1 MSSEL
6 ENQIKDDLFRDK
18 VNNFF
23 SRNKKYLITLII
35 LLITI
40 PTFYQTYKA
49 YESNQS
55 EKILENYSQALMIF
69 QNGDLDESKKI
80 FTKLLQEANETTV
93 ISSLNKIIEINFK
106 KKEPKKNIILIDSIL
121 NSKKLS
127 NLNVELLKI
136 KKALLIF
143 DEANEKDMLVLLNKN
158 GKQDK
163 FYSLSMQILNDFYI
177 SKNEISK
184 ANEIQKLV
192 NEK

>member
-18 VNNFF
+18 VIKFF
-23 SRNKKYLITLII
+23 SQYKKYLITLLI

-40 PTFYQTYKA
+40 PSFYHAFKA
-49 YESNQS
+49 YERNKS
-55 EKILENYSQALMIF
+55 EKILEDYSKAIMMLG
-69 QNGDLDESKKI
+69 NENLDEADKI
-80 FTKLLQEANETTV
+80 FTKLLNEKNEAIL
-93 ISSLNKIIEINFK
+93 ISSLNKIIEINLK
-106 KKEPKKNIILIDSIL
+106 KKNPKKNIILIDDIL

-127 NLNVELLKI
+127 ALNTELLKI

-143 DEANEKDMLVLLNKN
+143 DKADEKTMLGLLNKN
-158 GKQDK
+158 EKQSK
-163 FYSLSMQILNDFYI
+163 FYSLSMQILVDFYI
-177 SKNEISK
+177 SKNELSK

>member
-18 VNNFF
+18 VIKFF
-23 SRNKKYLITLII
+23 SQYKKYLVTLLI

-40 PTFYQTYKA
+40 PSFYHAFKA
-49 YESNQS
+49 YERNKS
-55 EKILENYSQALMIF
+55 EKILEDYSKAIMMLG
-69 QNGDLDESKKI
+69 NENLDEADKI
-80 FTKLLQEANETTV
+80 FTKLLNEKNEAIM
-93 ISSLNKIIEINFK
+93 ISSLNKIIEINLK
-106 KKEPKKNIILIDSIL
+106 KKNPKKNIILIDDIL

-127 NLNVELLKI
+127 ALNTELLKI

-143 DEANEKDMLVLLNKN
+143 DKADEKTMLDLLNKN
-158 GKQDK
+158 EKQSK
-163 FYSLSMQILNDFYI
+163 FYSLSMQILVDFYI
-177 SKNEISK
+177 SKNELSK

>member
-18 VNNFF
+18 VIKFF
-23 SRNKKYLITLII
+23 SQYKKYLITLLI

-40 PTFYQTYKA
+40 PSFYHAFKA
-49 YESNQS
+49 YERNKS
-55 EKILENYSQALMIF
+55 EKILEDYSKAIMMLS
-69 QNGDLDESKKI
+69 NENLDEADKI
-80 FTKLLQEANETTV
+80 FTKLLNEKNEAIM
-93 ISSLNKIIEINFK
+93 ISSLNKIIEINLK
-106 KKEPKKNIILIDSIL
+106 KKNPKKNIIIIDDIL

-127 NLNVELLKI
+127 ALNTELLKI

-143 DEANEKDMLVLLNKN
+143 DKADEKTMLDLLNKN
-158 GKQDK
+158 EKQSK
-163 FYSLSMQILNDFYI
+163 FYSLSMQILVDFYI
-177 SKNEISK
+177 SKNEVSK

>member
-18 VNNFF
+18 VIKFF
-23 SRNKKYLITLII
+23 SQYKKYLVTLLI

-40 PTFYQTYKA
+40 PSFYHAFKA
-49 YESNQS
+49 YERNKS
-55 EKILENYSQALMIF
+55 EKILEDYSKAIMML
-69 QNGDLDESKKI
+69 NNENLDEADKI
-80 FTKLLQEANETTV
+80 FTKLLNEKNEAIM
-93 ISSLNKIIEINFK
+93 ISSLNKIIEINLK
-106 KKEPKKNIILIDSIL
+106 KKNPKKNIILIDDIL

-127 NLNVELLKI
+127 ALNTELLKI

-143 DEANEKDMLVLLNKN
+143 DKADEKTMLDLLNKN
-158 GKQDK
+158 EKQSK
-163 FYSLSMQILNDFYI
+163 FYSLSMQILVDFYI
-177 SKNEISK
+177 SKNELSK

>member
-18 VNNFF
+18 VIKFF
-23 SRNKKYLITLII
+23 SQYKKYLITLLI

-40 PTFYQTYKA
+40 PSFYHAFKA
-49 YESNQS
+49 YERNKS
-55 EKILENYSQALMIF
+55 EKILEDYSKAIMMLG
-69 QNGDLDESKKI
+69 NENLDEADKI
-80 FTKLLQEANETTV
+80 FTKLLNEKNESII
-93 ISSLNKIIEINFK
+93 ISSLNKIIEINLK
-106 KKEPKKNIILIDSIL
+106 KKNPKKNIILIDDIL

-127 NLNVELLKI
+127 ALNTELLKI

-143 DEANEKDMLVLLNKN
+143 DKADEKTMLDLLNKN
-158 GKQDK
+158 EKQSK
-163 FYSLSMQILNDFYI
+163 FYSLSMQILVDFYI
-177 SKNEISK
+177 SKNELSK

>member
-18 VNNFF
+18 VNKFF
-23 SRNKKYLITLII
+23 SQYKKYLVTLII

-40 PTFYQTYKA
+40 PSFYHAFKTYERNK
-49 YESNQS
+49 S
-55 EKILENYSQALMIF
+55 EKILEDYSKAIMMLS
-69 QNGDLDESKKI
+69 NENLDKADEI
-80 FTKLLQEANETTV
+80 FTKLLNEKNEAIM
-93 ISSLNKIIEINFK
+93 ISSLNKIIEINLK
-106 KKEPKKNIILIDSIL
+106 KKNPKKNIIIIDDIL

-127 NLNVELLKI
+127 ALNTELLKI

-143 DEANEKDMLVLLNKN
+143 DKADEKTMLDLLNKN
-158 GKQDK
+158 KKQSK
-163 FYSLSMQILNDFYI
+163 FYSLSMQILVDFYI
-177 SKNEISK
+177 SKNELSK

>member
-143 DEANEKDMLVLLNKN
+143 DEADEKDMLVLLNKN

>member
-18 VNNFF
+18 VIKFF
-23 SRNKKYLITLII
+23 SQYKKYLVTLLI

-40 PTFYQTYKA
+40 PSFYHAFKA
-49 YESNQS
+49 YERNKS
-55 EKILENYSQALMIF
+55 EKILEDYSKAIMMLS
-69 QNGDLDESKKI
+69 NENLDEADKI
-80 FTKLLQEANETTV
+80 FTKLLNEKNEAIM
-93 ISSLNKIIEINFK
+93 ISSLNKIIEINLK
-106 KKEPKKNIILIDSIL
+106 KKNPKKNIIIIDDIL

-127 NLNVELLKI
+127 ALNTELLKI

-143 DEANEKDMLVLLNKN
+143 DKADEKTMLDLLNKN
-158 GKQDK
+158 EKQSK
-163 FYSLSMQILNDFYI
+163 FYSLSMQILVDFYI
-177 SKNEISK
+177 SKNELSK

>member
-18 VNNFF
+18 VIKFF
-23 SRNKKYLITLII
+23 SQYKKYLITLLI

-40 PTFYQTYKA
+40 PSFYHAFKA
-49 YESNQS
+49 YERNKS
-55 EKILENYSQALMIF
+55 EKILEDYSKAMMMLS
-69 QNGDLDESKKI
+69 NENLDEADKI
-80 FTKLLQEANETTV
+80 FTKLLNEKNEAIM
-93 ISSLNKIIEINFK
+93 ISSLNKIIEINLK
-106 KKEPKKNIILIDSIL
+106 KKNPKKNIILIDDIL

-127 NLNVELLKI
+127 ALNTELLKI

-143 DEANEKDMLVLLNKN
+143 DKADEKTMLGLLNKN
-158 GKQDK
+158 EKQSK
-163 FYSLSMQILNDFYI
+163 FYSLSMQILVDFYI
-177 SKNEISK
+177 SKNELSK

>member
-18 VNNFF
+18 VIKFF
-23 SRNKKYLITLII
+23 SQYKKYLVTLLI

-40 PTFYQTYKA
+40 PSFYHAFKA
-49 YESNQS
+49 YERNKS
-55 EKILENYSQALMIF
+55 EKILEDYSKAIMMLG
-69 QNGDLDESKKI
+69 NENLDEADKI
-80 FTKLLQEANETTV
+80 FTKLLNEKNESII
-93 ISSLNKIIEINFK
+93 ISSLNKIIEINLK
-106 KKEPKKNIILIDSIL
+106 KKNPKKNIIIIDDIL

-127 NLNVELLKI
+127 ALNTELLKI

-143 DEANEKDMLVLLNKN
+143 DKADEKTMLDLLNKN
-158 GKQDK
+158 EKQSK
-163 FYSLSMQILNDFYI
+163 FYSLSMQILVDFYI
-177 SKNEISK
+177 SKNELSK

>member
-18 VNNFF
+18 VIKFF
-23 SRNKKYLITLII
+23 SQYKKYLITLLI

-40 PTFYQTYKA
+40 PSFYHAFKA
-49 YESNQS
+49 YERNKS
-55 EKILENYSQALMIF
+55 EKILEDYSKAIMMLS
-69 QNGDLDESKKI
+69 NENLDEADKI
-80 FTKLLQEANETTV
+80 FTKLLNEKNESII
-93 ISSLNKIIEINFK
+93 ISSLNKIIEINLK
-106 KKEPKKNIILIDSIL
+106 KKNPKKNIILIDDIL

-127 NLNVELLKI
+127 ALNTELLKI

-143 DEANEKDMLVLLNKN
+143 DKADEKTMLGLLNKN
-158 GKQDK
+158 EKQSK
-163 FYSLSMQILNDFYI
+163 FYSLSMQILVDFYI
-177 SKNEISK
+177 SKNELSK

>member
-18 VNNFF
+18 IIKFF
-23 SRNKKYLITLII
+23 SQYKKYLVTLLI

-40 PTFYQTYKA
+40 PSLYHAFKA
-49 YESNQS
+49 YERNKS
-55 EKILENYSQALMIF
+55 EKILEDYSQAIMQF
-69 QNGDLDESKKI
+69 NNENLDEADKI
-80 FTKLLQEANETTV
+80 FTKLLNEKNEAIM
-93 ISSLNKIIEINFK
+93 ISSLNKIIEINLK
-106 KKEPKKNIILIDSIL
+106 KKNPNKNIILIDGIL

-127 NLNVELLKI
+127 ALNTDLLKI

-143 DEANEKDMLVLLNKN
+143 DKADEKSMLDLLNKN
-158 GKQDK
+158 ERQSK
-163 FYSLSMQILNDFYI
+163 FYSLSMQILVDFYI
-177 SKNEISK
+177 SKNEVSK

>member
-23 SRNKKYLITLII
+23 SRYKKYLITLLI

-40 PTFYQTYKA
+40 PSFYHAYKA
-49 YESNQS
+49 YERNQS
-55 EKILENYSQALMIF
+55 EKIIENYSQAMMLLKNENIDKPSTIF
-69 QNGDLDESKKI
+69 A
-80 FTKLLQEANETTV
+80 KLLEETDEFIIV
-93 ISSLNKIIEINFK
+93 SSLNQLVEINIK
-106 KKEPKKNIILIDSIL
+106 KKEPEKNIILIDSIL

-127 NLNVELLKI
+127 KLNVELLKI

-143 DEANEKDMLVLLNKN
+143 DKADEKTMLDLLNKN
-158 GKQDK
+158 DKQNK
-163 FYSLSMQILNDFYI
+163 FYSISMQILNDFYI
-177 SKNEISK
+177 SRNEVSK
-184 ANEIQKLV
+184 ANEIQKLA

>member
-23 SRNKKYLITLII
+23 SRYKKYLITLLI

-40 PTFYQTYKA
+40 PSFYHAYKA
-49 YESNQS
+49 YERNQS
-55 EKILENYSQALMIF
+55 EKNTENYSQAIMLLK
-69 QNGDLDESKKI
+69 NENLDESSKI
-80 FTKLLQEANETTV
+80 FTKLLEAKDEFII
-93 ISSLNKIIEINFK
+93 ISSLNQLVEINLK
-106 KKEPKKNIILIDSIL
+106 KKEPKKNIIIIDNVL

-127 NLNVELLKI
+127 KLNIELLKI

-143 DEANEKDMLVLLNKN
+143 DLADEKTMLDLLNKN
-158 GKQDK
+158 DKQNK
-163 FYSLSMQILNDFYI
+163 FYSLSMQILNDFYT
-177 SKNEISK
+177 SKKDFLK
-184 ANEIQKLV
+184 ASEIQKLM

>member
-18 VNNFF
+18 VIKFF
-23 SRNKKYLITLII
+23 SQYKKYLITLLI

-40 PTFYQTYKA
+40 PSFYHAFKA
-49 YESNQS
+49 YERNKS
-55 EKILENYSQALMIF
+55 EKILEDYSKAIMMLG
-69 QNGDLDESKKI
+69 NENLDEADKI
-80 FTKLLQEANETTV
+80 FTKLLNEKNQAIL
-93 ISSLNKIIEINFK
+93 ISSLNKIIEINLK
-106 KKEPKKNIILIDSIL
+106 KKNPKKNIILIDDIL

-127 NLNVELLKI
+127 ALNTELLKI

-143 DEANEKDMLVLLNKN
+143 DKADEKTMLDLLNKN
-158 GKQDK
+158 DKQSK
-163 FYSLSMQILNDFYI
+163 FYSLSMQILVDFYI
-177 SKNEISK
+177 SKNELSK

>member
-18 VNNFF
+18 VIKFF
-23 SRNKKYLITLII
+23 SQYKKYLITLLI

-40 PTFYQTYKA
+40 PSFYHAFKA
-49 YESNQS
+49 YERNKS
-55 EKILENYSQALMIF
+55 EKILEDYSKAIMMLS
-69 QNGDLDESKKI
+69 NENLDEADKI
-80 FTKLLQEANETTV
+80 FTKLLNEKNEAIM
-93 ISSLNKIIEINFK
+93 ISSLNKIIEINLK
-106 KKEPKKNIILIDSIL
+106 KKNPKKNIILIDDIL

-127 NLNVELLKI
+127 ALNTELLKI

-143 DEANEKDMLVLLNKN
+143 DKADEKTMLDLLNKN
-158 GKQDK
+158 ENQSK
-163 FYSLSMQILNDFYI
+163 FYSLSMQILVDFYI
-177 SKNEISK
+177 SKNELSK

>member
-18 VNNFF
+18 IIKFF
-23 SRNKKYLITLII
+23 SQYKKYLVTLLI

-40 PTFYQTYKA
+40 PSFYHAFKA
-49 YESNQS
+49 YERNKS
-55 EKILENYSQALMIF
+55 EKILEDYSKAIMMLG
-69 QNGDLDESKKI
+69 NENLDEADKI
-80 FTKLLQEANETTV
+80 FTKLLNEKNEAIL
-93 ISSLNKIIEINFK
+93 ISSLNKIIEINLK
-106 KKEPKKNIILIDSIL
+106 KKNPKKNIILIDDIL

-127 NLNVELLKI
+127 ALNTELLKI

-143 DEANEKDMLVLLNKN
+143 DKADEKTMLDLLNKN
-158 GKQDK
+158 EKQSK
-163 FYSLSMQILNDFYI
+163 FYSLSMQILVDFYI
-177 SKNEISK
+177 SKNELSK

>member
-80 FTKLLQEANETTV
+80 FTKLLQEANEITV

-143 DEANEKDMLVLLNKN
+143 DEADEKDMLVLLNKN

>member
-18 VNNFF
+18 VIKFF
-23 SRNKKYLITLII
+23 SQYKKYLITLLI

-40 PTFYQTYKA
+40 PSFYHAFKA
-49 YESNQS
+49 YERNKS
-55 EKILENYSQALMIF
+55 EKILEDYSKAIMMLG
-69 QNGDLDESKKI
+69 NENLDEADKI
-80 FTKLLQEANETTV
+80 FTKLLNEKNEAIM
-93 ISSLNKIIEINFK
+93 ISSLNKIIEINLK
-106 KKEPKKNIILIDSIL
+106 KKNPKKNIILIDDIL

-127 NLNVELLKI
+127 ALNTELLKI

-143 DEANEKDMLVLLNKN
+143 DKADEKTMLGLLNKN
-158 GKQDK
+158 EKQSK
-163 FYSLSMQILNDFYI
+163 FYSLSMQILVDFYI
-177 SKNEISK
+177 SKNEVSK

>member
-18 VNNFF
+18 VIKFF
-23 SRNKKYLITLII
+23 SQYKKYLITLLI

-40 PTFYQTYKA
+40 PSFYHAFKA
-49 YESNQS
+49 YERNKS
-55 EKILENYSQALMIF
+55 EKILEDYSQAIMQF
-69 QNGDLDESKKI
+69 NNGNLDEADKI
-80 FTKLLQEANETTV
+80 FTKLLNEKNEAIM
-93 ISSLNKIIEINFK
+93 ISSLNKIIEINLK
-106 KKEPKKNIILIDSIL
+106 KKNPKKNIILIDDIL

-127 NLNVELLKI
+127 ALNTELLKI

-143 DEANEKDMLVLLNKN
+143 DKADEKTMLDLLNKN
-158 GKQDK
+158 EKQSK
-163 FYSLSMQILNDFYI
+163 FYSLSTQILVDFYI
-177 SKNEISK
+177 SKNELSK

>member
-18 VNNFF
+18 VIKFF
-23 SRNKKYLITLII
+23 SQYKKYLITLLI

-40 PTFYQTYKA
+40 PSFYHAFKA
-49 YESNQS
+49 YERNKS
-55 EKILENYSQALMIF
+55 EKILEDYSKAIMMLG
-69 QNGDLDESKKI
+69 NENLDEADKI
-80 FTKLLQEANETTV
+80 FTKLLNEKNEAIM
-93 ISSLNKIIEINFK
+93 ISSLNKIIEINLK
-106 KKEPKKNIILIDSIL
+106 KKNPKKNIILIDDIL

-127 NLNVELLKI
+127 ALNTELLKI

-143 DEANEKDMLVLLNKN
+143 DKADEKTMLGLLNKN
-158 GKQDK
+158 EKQSK
-163 FYSLSMQILNDFYI
+163 FYSLSMQILVDFYI
-177 SKNEISK
+177 SKNELSK

>member
-18 VNNFF
+18 VIKFF
-23 SRNKKYLITLII
+23 SQYKKYLITLLV

-40 PTFYQTYKA
+40 PSFYHAFKA
-49 YESNQS
+49 YERNKS
-55 EKILENYSQALMIF
+55 EKLLEDYSKAIMMLG
-69 QNGDLDESKKI
+69 NENLDEADKI
-80 FTKLLQEANETTV
+80 FTKLLNEKNEAIM
-93 ISSLNKIIEINFK
+93 ISSLNKIIEINLK
-106 KKEPKKNIILIDSIL
+106 KKNPKKNIIIIDDIL

-127 NLNVELLKI
+127 ALNTELLKI

-143 DEANEKDMLVLLNKN
+143 DKADEKTMLDLLNKN
-158 GKQDK
+158 DKQSK
-163 FYSLSMQILNDFYI
+163 FYSLSMQILVDFYI
-177 SKNEISK
+177 SKNELSK

>member
-49 YESNQS
+49 YERNQS
-55 EKILENYSQALMIF
+55 EKILENYSQALMIL

-143 DEANEKDMLVLLNKN
+143 DKANEKDMLDLLNKN

-177 SKNEISK
+177 SKNVISK

>member
-23 SRNKKYLITLII
+23 SRYKKYLITILI

-40 PTFYQTYKA
+40 PSFYHAYKA
-49 YESNQS
+49 YERNQS
-55 EKILENYSQALMIF
+55 EKIIESYSQAMLLLKNENLDKSSTIF
-69 QNGDLDESKKI
+69 A
-80 FTKLLQEANETTV
+80 KLLEETDEFIIV
-93 ISSLNKIIEINFK
+93 SSLNQLVEINIK
-106 KKEPKKNIILIDSIL
+106 KKEPEKNIILIDSIL

-127 NLNVELLKI
+127 QLNVELLKI

-143 DEANEKDMLVLLNKN
+143 DKADEKTMLDLLNKN
-158 GKQDK
+158 DKQNK
-163 FYSLSMQILNDFYI
+163 FYSLSMQILNDYYI

-184 ANEIQKLV
+184 GNEIQKLV

>member
-18 VNNFF
+18 VIKFF
-23 SRNKKYLITLII
+23 SQYKKYLITLLI

-40 PTFYQTYKA
+40 PSFYHAFKA
-49 YESNQS
+49 YERNKS
-55 EKILENYSQALMIF
+55 EKILEDYSKAIMMLS
-69 QNGDLDESKKI
+69 NENLDEADKI
-80 FTKLLQEANETTV
+80 FTKLLNEKNEAIM
-93 ISSLNKIIEINFK
+93 ISSLNKIIEINLK
-106 KKEPKKNIILIDSIL
+106 KKNPKKNIILIDDIL

-127 NLNVELLKI
+127 ALNTELLKI

-143 DEANEKDMLVLLNKN
+143 DKADEKTMLDLLNKN
-158 GKQDK
+158 DKQSK
-163 FYSLSMQILNDFYI
+163 FYSLSMQILVDFYI
-177 SKNEISK
+177 SKNEVSK